1 MSELALDT
9 AEEDLVHYPCPACGS
24 PLYGWTAAHD
34 PLHHGVKIVVDRCE
48 VCRLSVTRGVEA
60 PDVAGELDA
69 AIDTGT
75 DGTVELEAAN
85 GASVQGSLGGAQW
98 AGLEPE
104 LRRLHVSP
112 DSVRRLLAQ
121 RGIEVTDVS
130 TPYSRQSYSLMR
142 QTLINAFTMRDN
154 FLRNARAGRIP
165 APETGRD
172 RWLQRIDY
180 LVSYLVWVPCALVA
194 YPLERGAATLGRGG
208 VLVARGR
215 SGGEA

>member
-1 MSELALDT
+1 MSELTVDS
-9 AEEDLVHYPCPACGS
+9 EEDLVHYPCPACGS

-34 PLHHGVKIVVDRCE
+34 PLHHGEKIVVDRCE
-48 VCRLSVTRGVEA
+48 VCRLAVTRRVDA
-60 PDVAGELDA
+60 PDVARELDA
-69 AIDTGT
+69 AIDSGA
-75 DGTVELEAAN
+75 DGTIELEAAN